1 MSAPSKLII
10 ANGIDA
16 RLAAYATLAG
26 VVLASAPAAKATF
39 IYSGMVNINIPS
51 TTAGIYI
58 NLVTGVVGTSA
69 ASVPGWD
76 LSLWGTTSFNVWA
89 NNLASPNSGVI
100 TSASGGTSATLVDN
114 LFPISDISTFP
125 YPIDSSQTYGRTS
138 SIETTGTT
146 AFVLNSSDNYVGFRF
161 LNEANG
167 LYNYGW
173 AHFSL
178 ASSFS
183 GQPRTLI
190 DYLYQDNGSG
200 IIPEP
205 STMAL
210 LGVMAVGAVGVRAW
224 RKRSI
229 HR

>member
-1 MSAPSKLII
+1 MKLP
-10 ANGIDA
+10 AASQIDS
-16 RLAAYATLAG
+16 RLVAYGTLAG
-26 VVLASAPAAKATF
+26 VVLAGAPAAKATF
-39 IYSGMVNINIPS
+39 IYSGLVNLNIPS

-58 NLVTGVVGTSA
+58 NLVTGAFGTSA
-69 ASVPGWD
+69 VNVPGWD
-76 LSLWGTTSFNVWA
+76 LTLWGTTTFHVWA
-89 NNLASPNSGVI
+89 NNPSSPNSGVI

-114 LFPISDISTFP
+114 LQPISDISTFP
-125 YPIDSSQTYGRTS
+125 YPIDSSQSYGRVN

-146 AFVLNSSDNYVGFRF
+146 AFILNSSDNYVGFRF

-178 ASSFS
+178 ASSF
-183 GQPRTLI
+183 GAQPRTLI

-210 LGVMAVGAVGVRAW
+210 LGVFAIGAVALRTW
-224 RKRSI
+224 RKCR
-229 HR
+229 RC